1 MHCNRLLSGRSR
13 KMPVKKVTKY
23 SKVREKD
30 ISLVSQLLII
40 MTFQGRIQNPAK
52 HPNQT
57 SNMKLFAEIVNGFQ
71 LLSTF
76 A

>member
-30 ISLVSQLLII
+30 ISLVSKLLLI
-40 MTFQGRIQNPAK
+40 MTFQTRIQNPVK

-57 SNMKLFAEIVNGFQ
+57 SNIK
-71 LLSTF
+71 TF
-76 A
+76 CGNS

>member
-1 MHCNRLLSGRSR
+1 
-13 KMPVKKVTKY
+13 MPVKKVTKY
-23 SKVREKD
+23 SKVRED